1 MDDDFG
7 FDSADEADL
16 LAVVDNVTPANKR
29 TKHDRSELDEPVS
42 KRQKASSQADLAER
56 VLQERFGLKSFRL
69 EQKAAINRLLNGDSA
84 VVVFPTGGGKSLCYQ
99 VRFRNQALNVPA
111 VAIKELDR
119 ETGSRSVEDGG
130 VSVVISPLIA
140 LMKDQVDA
148 LRRRGVAA
156 AVLDSTQSREEF
168 VDIHS
173 KLANGKLDLLYC
185 APERLN
191 NEGFLASLQSIR
203 GGIRLLAID
212 EAHCIS
218 EVRDDLISPLYDSG
232 GIHFGQTTS
241 RVSMS
246 YPILS
251 FLLTNHSVAR
261 FAKEANVERIV
272 CLTATAT
279 ATVAQDIR
287 ATFNIPPEGLFIT
300 SMYRPKLVHQLVTI
314 SKLSILR
321 LIVEP
326 ISSDDDQVEMC
337 SRFLKKNPGPAII
350 YVTTH
355 AGTETLAGNLAKKNF
370 NARPYHA
377 GLDKDTRSD
386 IQDKFLRSDNM
397 IIVGTIAFGMGIDK
411 ENVRTI
417 IHFDLPSSIEAYSQQ
432 IGRAGRDG
440 KTSTCLLY
448 LSNKDFFLRNIMIHG
463 ERPSKLALRALF
475 DEICSTENC
484 QMRAGDTFSV
494 AITSQSRRVDIRET
508 QLSIIYAYLEL
519 KFGLLRASTPQYS
532 EYKYQVLQGQALAA
546 DSSPAAKFI
555 QRHAGK
561 AQLWTHIDVDV
572 PADSGG
578 VTRADVTRKLDSWAE
593 SGIIKLDKKGVQKVF
608 RLNKP
613 LPSKNSEIDII
624 INDIDTEIMK
634 KEKQDLQRVQ
644 DLVDL
649 LTGTTCLTRG
659 LASYFADTTHA
670 SVKECGHC
678 TWCETHNQVKLPDFI
693 PQALDEQT
701 MKKILGVC
709 KAACAKEASKA
720 DDLAA
725 TASKAKSADKAKT
738 ATAQARQ
745 ALANST
751 AKNDARFMACV
762 AFGIKTPRIGSMSL
776 HNNKAV
782 FETMSNCNF
791 NELVATF
798 EKLMKW

>member
-1 MDDDFG
+1 MDDEFG
-7 FDSADEADL
+7 FDSADDADL
-16 LAVVDNVTPANKR
+16 LAVVDGVTPAMKR
-29 TKHDRSELDEPVS
+29 TNDDPGDLEEPLS
-42 KRQKASSQADLAER
+42 KRQKAPDNSKLAER
-56 VLQERFGLKSFRL
+56 VLKERFGLNSFRL

-99 VRFRNQALNVPA
+99 VGFRTHALRADGDKVPA

-119 ETGSRSVEDGG
+119 ETGTRSPEDGG

-218 EVRDDLISPLYDSG
+218 EVRDCFESLFCL
-232 GIHFGQTTS
+232 
-241 RVSMS
+241 
-246 YPILS
+246 
-251 FLLTNHSVAR
+251 VAR
-261 FAKEANVERIV
+261 FAKEANVERVV

-287 ATFNIPPEGLFIT
+287 ATFDIPPEGLFIT
-300 SMYRPKLVHQLVTI
+300 SMYRPN
-314 SKLSILR
+314 LR
-321 LIVEP
+321 LMVEP
-326 ISSDDDQVEMC
+326 ISSDDDQVEIC

-350 YVTTH
+350 YATTH
-355 AGTETLAGNLAKKNF
+355 AGTETLADNLAKKKF

-377 GLDKDTRSD
+377 GLNKDARSD

-440 KTSTCLLY
+440 KPSTCLLY
-448 LSNKDFFLRNIMIHG
+448 LSNKDFFIRNVMIHG

-475 DEICSTENC
+475 HEICSAENC
-484 QMRAGDTFSV
+484 QMKAGDTFSV

-532 EYKYQVLQGQALAA
+532 EYKYQVLQAQPLAA
-546 DSSPAAKFI
+546 DSSPAAKYI
-555 QRHAGK
+555 QRHSGK

-572 PADSGG
+572 PADSSG
-578 VTRADVTRKLDSWAE
+578 VNRADVTRKLDSWAE

-608 RLNKP
+608 RLSKP
-613 LPSKNSEIDII
+613 LPSNRHEIDSI

-634 KEKQDLQRVQ
+634 KEKQDLERVH

-649 LTGTTCLTRG
+649 LTGKTCLTRG
-659 LASYFADTTHA
+659 LAAYFADTTHA
-670 SVKECGHC
+670 SIKECGHC
-678 TWCETHNQVKLPDFI
+678 TWCETHRQVKLPDFV
-693 PQALDEQT
+693 PQALDEQV
-701 MKKILGVC
+701 MQKVLGVC
-709 KAACAKEASKA
+709 KAACTKEASKA
-720 DDLAA
+720 DDLVA
-725 TASKAKSADKAKT
+725 TASKAKSSDKAKT
-738 ATAQARQ
+738 ATAQAKQ
-745 ALANST
+745 ALANSS
-751 AKNDARFMACV
+751 AKKDARFMACV

-791 NELVATF
+791 NELVETF
-798 EKLMKW
+798 EKMMQS

>member
-16 LAVVDNVTPANKR
+16 LAAVDGVNPAAKR
-29 TKHDRSELDEPVS
+29 RNEDPSGQQEPTS
-42 KRQKASSQADLAER
+42 KRQRASDNTNVAER
-56 VLQERFGLKSFRL
+56 VLNERFGLKSFRL
-69 EQKAAINRLLNGDSA
+69 EQKAAINRLLDGDSA

-99 VRFRNQALNVPA
+99 VPA

-119 ETGSRSVEDGG
+119 ETGARSPEDGG

-218 EVRDDLISPLYDSG
+218 EWG
-232 GIHFGQTTS
+232 H
-241 RVSMS
+241 
-246 YPILS
+246 S
-251 FLLTNHSVAR
+251 FRPDYLKIAR
-261 FAKEANVERIV
+261 FAKEANVERVV

-287 ATFNIPPEGLFIT
+287 ATFNVPPEGLFVT
-300 SMYRPKLVHQLVTI
+300 SMYRPN
-314 SKLSILR
+314 LR
-321 LIVEP
+321 LMVEA
-326 ISSDDDQVEMC
+326 ISPDDNQVEIC
-337 SRFLKKNPGPAII
+337 SGFLQGHPGPAII

-355 AGTETLAGNLAKKNF
+355 AAAEKLAGDLVKKKF

-377 GLDKDTRSD
+377 GLDKDIRSD

-440 KTSTCLLY
+440 KPSTCLLY

-463 ERPSKLALRALF
+463 ERPSRLALRALF
-475 DEICSTENC
+475 DEICSADNC
-484 QMRAGDTFSV
+484 EMRPGDTFSV
-494 AITSQSRRVDIRET
+494 ALTSQSKRVDVRET

-519 KFGLLRASTPQYS
+519 KFGLLRSSTPQYS

-546 DSSPAAKFI
+546 DSSPAAKYI
-555 QRHAGK
+555 QRQSKK
-561 AQLWTHIDVDV
+561 AQLWTYIDVDV
-572 PADSGG
+572 PPGSGG
-578 VTRADVTRKLDSWAE
+578 VDRADITRKLDSWAE

-608 RLNKP
+608 RITKAFP
-613 LPSKNSEIDII
+613 KSREETDRIID
-624 INDIDTEIMK
+624 NIDTEIVK

-649 LTGTTCLTRG
+649 LTGTKCLTRS
-659 LASYFADTTHA
+659 LAAYFADTTHA
-670 SVKECGHC
+670 SAKECGHC
-678 TWCETHNQVKLPDFI
+678 TWCETHKQVRLPNFV
-693 PQALDEQT
+693 PQQLDEKL
-701 MKKILGVC
+701 MKGILTIC
-709 KAACAKEASKA
+709 KTACAREAGKA

-725 TASKAKSADKAKT
+725 TAAKAKSPDKART

-751 AKNDARFMACV
+751 AKEDARFMACV
-762 AFGIKTPRIGSMSL
+762 AFGIKTPRIGSMGL
-776 HNNKAV
+776 HNTKAA

-791 NELVATF
+791 VELVDAF
-798 EKLMKW
+798 EEMMK

>member
-16 LAVVDNVTPANKR
+16 IAVVDDAVPAMKR
-29 TKHDRSELDEPVS
+29 ANDAPSNLEEPVS
-42 KRQKASSQADLAER
+42 KRQKPSDHSELAER
-56 VLQERFGLKSFRL
+56 VLKERFGLQSFRL
-69 EQKAAINRLLNGDSA
+69 EQKAAIVRLLAGESA

-99 VRFRNQALNVPA
+99 VPA

-119 ETGSRSVEDGG
+119 VTGSRSPEDGG

-148 LRRRGVAA
+148 LRRRGISA

-168 VDIHS
+168 VETHN

-218 EVRDDLISPLYDSG
+218 EWG
-232 GIHFGQTTS
+232 H
-241 RVSMS
+241 
-246 YPILS
+246 S
-251 FLLTNHSVAR
+251 FRPDYLKIAR
-261 FAKEANVERIV
+261 FAKEANVERVV

-279 ATVAQDIR
+279 ATVAEDIR
-287 ATFNIPPEGLFIT
+287 ATFNIPPKGLFVT
-300 SMYRPKLVHQLVTI
+300 SMYRPN
-314 SKLSILR
+314 LR
-321 LIVEP
+321 LMVEP
-326 ISSDDDQVEMC
+326 ISSDDDQVEIC
-337 SRFLKKNPGPAII
+337 SRFLKKHPGPAII
-350 YVTTH
+350 YATTH
-355 AGTETLAGNLAKKNF
+355 AGTETLARDLVKKKF

-377 GLDKDTRSD
+377 GLNKDTRSEL
-386 IQDKFLRSDNM
+386 QDEFLRSDNM

-440 KTSTCLLY
+440 KPSTCLLY
-448 LSNKDFFLRNIMIHG
+448 LSNKDFFLRNIMVHG
-463 ERPSKLALRALF
+463 ERPSRMALHALF

-494 AITSQSRRVDIRET
+494 AMTSQSRRVDIRET

-532 EYKYQVLQGQALAA
+532 EYKYKILQPRAVAT
-546 DSSPAAKFI
+546 DSSPAAVYI
-555 QRHAGK
+555 REHCRV

-572 PADSGG
+572 PANSGS
-578 VTRADVTRKLDSWAE
+578 VTRADVIRKLDSWAE
-593 SGIIKLDKKGVQKVF
+593 AGVIMLDKKGVQKVF
-608 RLNKP
+608 RLSKP
-613 LPSKNSEIDII
+613 LPSKRNEIDSII
-624 INDIDTEIMK
+624 DEIDAEISK
-634 KEKQDLQRVQ
+634 KEKQDLRRVQ

-649 LTGTTCLTRG
+649 LTGTACLTRG
-659 LASYFADTTHA
+659 LAAYFADKTHA
-670 SVKECGHC
+670 SIAECGHC
-678 TWCETHNQVKLPDFI
+678 TWCETHKQVKLPGFV
-693 PQALDEQT
+693 PQTLDEQV
-701 MKKILGVC
+701 MRKVLGVC
-709 KAACAKEASKA
+709 KAACAKEATKA

-725 TASKAKSADKAKT
+725 TASRSKSDKAKT
-738 ATAQARQ
+738 AAAQAQQ
-745 ALANST
+745 ALANSA
-751 AKNDARFMACV
+751 AKEDARFMACV
-762 AFGIKTPRIGSMSL
+762 AFGIKTPRISSMGL

-782 FETMSNCNF
+782 FETMSSCNF
-791 NELVATF
+791 NDLVDAF
-798 EKLMKW
+798 EKMVK

>member
-16 LAVVDNVTPANKR
+16 LAVLDGAVPATKR
-29 TKHDRSELDEPVS
+29 ANDAPSNLEEPIS
-42 KRQKASSQADLAER
+42 KRQKVSDHSEIAES
-56 VLQERFGLKSFRL
+56 VLKKRFALKNFRL
-69 EQKAAINRLLNGDSA
+69 EQKAAINRLLQGESA

-99 VRFRNQALNVPA
+99 VPA

-119 ETGSRSVEDGG
+119 KTGSRSPEDGG

-148 LRRRGVAA
+148 LRRRGISA

-168 VDIHS
+168 VETHN

-203 GGIRLLAID
+203 GGIRLLAVD

-218 EVRDDLISPLYDSG
+218 EWG
-232 GIHFGQTTS
+232 H
-241 RVSMS
+241 
-246 YPILS
+246 S
-251 FLLTNHSVAR
+251 FRPDYLKIAR
-261 FAKEANVERIV
+261 FAKEANVERVV

-279 ATVAQDIR
+279 ATVAEDIR
-287 ATFNIPPEGLFIT
+287 AAFNIPPEGLFVT
-300 SMYRPKLVHQLVTI
+300 SMYRPN
-314 SKLSILR
+314 LR
-321 LIVEP
+321 LMVEP
-326 ISSDDDQVEMC
+326 ISSQDDQVEIC

-355 AGTETLAGNLAKKNF
+355 AGTETLAENLAKKKF

-377 GLDKDTRSD
+377 GLNKDMRSE

-440 KTSTCLLY
+440 KPSTCLLY

-463 ERPSKLALRALF
+463 ERPSRMALRALF
-475 DEICSTENC
+475 DEICNTENC

-494 AITSQSRRVDIRET
+494 AITSQSKRVDIRET

-519 KFGLLRASTPQYS
+519 KFGFLRASTPQYS
-532 EYKYQVLQGQALAA
+532 EYKYQVLQPQAVAA
-546 DSSPAAKFI
+546 DSSLAAEYI
-555 QRHAGK
+555 QMHSGK

-572 PADSGG
+572 PANNGS
-578 VTRADVTRKLDSWAE
+578 VTRADITRKLDSWAE
-593 SGIIKLDKKGVQKVF
+593 SGVIKLDKKGVQKVF
-608 RLNKP
+608 RLSKP
-613 LPSKNSEIDII
+613 LPSKRNEIDRI
-624 INDIDTEIMK
+624 INDIDKEIVK

-649 LTGTTCLTRG
+649 LTGTACLTRG
-659 LASYFADTTHA
+659 LAAYFADTTHA
-670 SVKECGHC
+670 LTTECGHC
-678 TWCETHNQVKLPDFI
+678 TWCETHKQVMLPDFVPQI
-693 PQALDEQT
+693 PNEQT
-701 MKKILGVC
+701 MKK
-709 KAACAKEASKA
+709 K
-720 DDLAA
+720 
-725 TASKAKSADKAKT
+725 
-738 ATAQARQ
+738 
-745 ALANST
+745 
-751 AKNDARFMACV
+751 DARFMACV
-762 AFGIKTPRIGSMSL
+762 AFGIKTPRISSMSL
-776 HNNKAV
+776 HNDKAV

-791 NELVATF
+791 NDLVDTF
-798 EKLMKW
+798 EKMMEW

>member
-1 MDDDFG
+1 MDDEFG

-16 LAVVDNVTPANKR
+16 LAVVDGVTPATKR
-29 TKHDRSELDEPVS
+29 TNDAPGNLEEPAS
-42 KRQKASSQADLAER
+42 KRQKASDHSELAES
-56 VLQERFGLKSFRL
+56 VLKKRFKLNNFRL
-69 EQKAAINRLLNGDSA
+69 EQKAAINRLLEGESA
-84 VVVFPTGGGKSLCYQ
+84 IVVFPTGGGKSLCYQ
-99 VRFRNQALNVPA
+99 VPA

-119 ETGSRSVEDGG
+119 ETGSRSPEDGG

-148 LRRRGVAA
+148 LRRRGIAA

-168 VDIHS
+168 VETHN

-218 EVRDDLISPLYDSG
+218 EWG
-232 GIHFGQTTS
+232 H
-241 RVSMS
+241 
-246 YPILS
+246 S
-251 FLLTNHSVAR
+251 FRPDYLKIAR
-261 FAKEANVERIV
+261 FAKEANVERVV

-279 ATVAQDIR
+279 AAVAEDIR
-287 ATFNIPPEGLFIT
+287 ATFNIPPEGLFVT
-300 SMYRPKLVHQLVTI
+300 SMYRPN
-314 SKLSILR
+314 LR
-321 LIVEP
+321 LMVEP
-326 ISSDDDQVEMC
+326 ISPGDDQVEIC

-355 AGTETLAGNLAKKNF
+355 AGTETLAGNLVKKKF

-377 GLDKDTRSD
+377 GLDKDRRSG
-386 IQDKFLRSDNM
+386 IQDEFLRSDNM

-411 ENVRTI
+411 ESVRTI

-440 KTSTCLLY
+440 KPSTCLLY
-448 LSNKDFFLRNIMIHG
+448 LSNKDFFLRNIMVHG
-463 ERPSKLALRALF
+463 ERPSTLALRALF

-494 AITSQSRRVDIRET
+494 AMASQSKRVDIKET

-532 EYKYQVLQGQALAA
+532 EYKYQVLQPKAVAA
-546 DSSPAAKFI
+546 DSSPAADYI
-555 QRHAGK
+555 QRHSVK
-561 AQLWTHIDVDV
+561 AHLWTHIDVEV
-572 PADSGG
+572 PADSGS

-593 SGIIKLDKKGVQKVF
+593 SGFIKLDKKGVQKVF
-608 RLNKP
+608 RLSKR
-613 LPSKNSEIDII
+613 LPSRKNEIDAI
-624 INDIDTEIMK
+624 INQIDTEISK
-634 KEKQDLQRVQ
+634 KEKQDLRRVQ

-649 LTGTTCLTRG
+649 LTGTACLTRG
-659 LASYFADTTHA
+659 LAAYFADTTHA
-670 SVKECGHC
+670 STSECGHC
-678 TWCETHNQVKLPDFI
+678 TWCETHKQVKLPDFV
-693 PQALDEQT
+693 PQTLDENI
-701 MKKILGVC
+701 MRRVLGAC
-709 KAACAKEASKA
+709 EAECAKEAAKA
-720 DDLAA
+720 RALTA
-725 TASKAKSADKAKT
+725 TASKSKSDKAKT
-738 ATAQARQ
+738 AAAQAKQ
-745 ALANST
+745 ALSNST
-751 AKNDARFMACV
+751 AMKDARFMACV
-762 AFGIKTPRIGSMSL
+762 AFGIKTPRISSMSL

-791 NELVATF
+791 NDLVDRF
-798 EKLMKW
+798 EKMMK